1 MPTRFLVT
9 CLVTCLLSAPA
20 AVMAHSQTG
29 ALADNPSALLGNVAG
44 TVDSYQV
51 TCSSD
56 GNTVPAG
63 LITRIKDLT
72 EAASPRVS
80 IHAQKDG
87 GQLGY
92 VASTATDDSNNDAAY
107 SPWGVVVGGVGV
119 YTLLV
124 SKDAVGNQLYS
135 FEAHCMSW
143 QGVETGTDIVQ
154 IQNQ

>member
-1 MPTRFLVT
+1 MCKRFIVMSLTVAA
-9 CLVTCLLSAPA
+9 LSHSAISY
-20 AVMAHSQTG
+20 AHSQTG
-29 ALADNPSALLGNVAG
+29 ALADNPTALLGNVAG

-56 GNTVPAG
+56 GATVPAG
-63 LITRIKDLT
+63 LISRVKDLT

-92 VASTATDDSNNDAAY
+92 VASTSTDDSNNDSNY

-124 SKDAVGNQLYS
+124 SKDAVGSQLYS